1 VVLEVAKRNRP
12 NTYKPR
18 KAIPLDKGK
27 SRHDDGI
34 EYGRM
39 LTAPEV
45 AAYRVIGAAQPKHL
59 ADEIDVPGLLATLRD
74 QARTVSSGDLS
85 RAESL
90 LMNQADAL
98 QSLFVGLVERSFTQ
112 EYLVHME
119 GFMRLA
125 LKAQSQCRATLETL
139 AAVKN
144 PPVVYARQAN
154 VTTGPQQVNNGA
166 WPNRAREKEIPQ
178 TQLSGADRELRQDTR
193 ASGSASA
200 IDLSL
205 EAVASV
211 NGTKNDGG

>member
-1 VVLEVAKRNRP
+1 
-12 NTYKPR
+12 
-18 KAIPLDKGK
+18 
-27 SRHDDGI
+27 
-34 EYGRM
+34 
-39 LTAPEV
+39 
-45 AAYRVIGAAQPKHL
+45 
-59 ADEIDVPGLLATLRD
+59 
-74 QARTVSSGDLS
+74 
-85 RAESL
+85 
-90 LMNQADAL
+90 
-98 QSLFVGLVERSFTQ
+98 
-112 EYLVHME
+112 ME